1 MIEMIT
7 EYALEAVLLLVLIF
21 AYTLTVGTLLPRW
34 LLKLEYIP
42 GAPTDRGLRKYVF
55 PEGRGISYEP
65 HPSVRKYVKQY
76 ILFVKDGSK
85 YIKCKV
91 ADSVGFFG
99 YAAVVFNNQNKVI
112 DVVRVNETVSQDG
125 TTRSVSLPKETSY
138 IGFVLYSV
146 NGKRVLENAPFEYH
160 AGKKRAFIA
169 LVSLLSGAVALGLRG
184 VITRVFTVLGEYIDL
199 VDIEIN
205 PILTLTVG
213 VLAGAMCAT
222 HTVRANR
229 RRMVD

>member
-1 MIEMIT
+1 MELVDKLLEHGGLARQLLAGGSRLLGGGRVIMHNCGDLLNAIADLGDHLTDIT
-7 EYALEAVLLLVLIF
+7 
-21 AYTLTVGTLLPRW
+21 
-34 LLKLEYIP
+34 
-42 GAPTDRGLRKYVF
+42 
-55 PEGRGISYEP
+55 
-65 HPSVRKYVKQY
+65 
-76 ILFVKDGSK
+76 
-85 YIKCKV
+85 V
-91 ADSVGFFG
+91 AD
-99 YAAVVFNNQNKVI
+99 NNVI

-160 AGKKRAFIA
+160 AGKKRAFVA
-169 LVSLLSGAVALGLRG
+169 LVRLLSGAVAVGLREI
-184 VITRVFTVLGEYIDL
+184 VMKVLAVVGEYGDL

-213 VLAGAMCAT
+213 VLAGVMCAT
-222 HTVRANR
+222 RTVRVNR